1 MSGNLVNNRNFSLL
15 ADPALRLAYPKMQ
28 TTTTQIN
35 NSVVTS
41 TSIDTVHAL
50 SRVTINGY
58 VRDSAGNKL
67 NTFNG
72 TLYPT
77 VFDKASYLTT
87 LSNDGAST
95 SPAITFKLQKNVIYK
110 GKATINNGNF
120 QFSFVV
126 PKDIAYQYGLGKISY
141 YFENGAVD
149 GAGAFTQFA
158 VGGSSAGAPIDVTGP
173 KVRLYLNDSTFQ
185 FGGATNQDP
194 RLYAVLFDSSGVNT
208 VGNGIGHDITAV
220 MDENSSTP
228 TVLNDYYTAD
238 LNTYRSG
245 KVNFPYSSLTEGRH
259 TLRLKVWDVYD
270 NSSQSYTEFV
280 VSSSAQLALKH
291 VLNYPNPFST
301 HTSFF
306 FEDNECC
313 QSLNVEVEIF
323 TVTGKLVKTIS
334 TSIFTDGYRS
344 PPIDWDGRDD
354 FGDKIGRGVYVYK
367 LTVHSQA
374 GGTSEKLEKL
384 VILN

>member
-1 MSGNLVNNRNFSLL
+1 
-15 ADPALRLAYPKMQ
+15 
-28 TTTTQIN
+28 
-35 NSVVTS
+35 
-41 TSIDTVHAL
+41 
-50 SRVTINGY
+50 
-58 VRDSAGNKL
+58 
-67 NTFNG
+67 
-72 TLYPT
+72 
-77 VFDKASYLTT
+77 
-87 LSNDGAST
+87 
-95 SPAITFKLQKNVIYK
+95 
-110 GKATINNGNF
+110 
-120 QFSFVV
+120 
-126 PKDIAYQYGLGKISY
+126 
-141 YFENGAVD
+141 
-149 GAGAFTQFA
+149 
-158 VGGSSAGAPIDVTGP
+158 
-173 KVRLYLNDSTFQ
+173 
-185 FGGATNQDP
+185 
-194 RLYAVLFDSSGVNT
+194 
-208 VGNGIGHDITAV
+208 